1 MYSNEQKDYKM
12 FSFTISLRLDK
23 ESPFYSNSMI
33 LSRQFLD
40 AKELKDSIK
49 YQFDTFFNKESKPEY
64 VNKILKRLE
73 PILKEDFNKKKF
85 QVYAVDPTMVFTFQ
99 KISDKSEVENFNL
112 STLVDINLINEM

>member
-1 MYSNEQKDYKM
+1 
-12 FSFTISLRLDK
+12 
-23 ESPFYSNSMI
+23 MI

-40 AKELKDSIK
+40 ANELKASIK

-99 KISDKSEVENFNL
+99 KISDKSDVENFNL
-112 STLVDINLINEM
+112 SNLIDINLINEMS